1 MKAEIDF
8 PRSPTKSHE
17 VLIAK
22 ARFYSF
28 RSCSTFNQ
36 SFDDGHI
43 VGLVGDLGCPWA
55 GGGRPMGEGKTE
67 PFAGSTHNGV
77 TSGKIIPRRSFC
89 SVTCSMNKQLV
100 VSICLRG
107 MLCHSG
113 RVISGVKFLPSP
125 LLHLPPG
132 LRSCSRSS
140 TQPNLR
146 ICCYPGASWLGPASY
161 ALCYAFGGLASPTS
175 TTSTDVC
182 VDVCCVVH
190 VRPVWSRTCA
200 SCHALTTCFAG
211 LHFIL
216 QILDETPVTADF
228 PLKSKCE

>member
-1 MKAEIDF
+1 MKEMKAEIDF

-55 GGGRPMGEGKTE
+55 GGGRPMGEGKRE
-67 PFAGSTHNGV
+67 RFAGSTHNGV

-113 RVISGVKFLPSP
+113 RVISGVKFLPH
-125 LLHLPPG
+125 LLCCISHL
-132 LRSCSRSS
+132 
-140 TQPNLR
+140 
-146 ICCYPGASWLGPASY
+146 
-161 ALCYAFGGLASPTS
+161 
-175 TTSTDVC
+175 V
-182 VDVCCVVH
+182 
-190 VRPVWSRTCA
+190 
-200 SCHALTTCFAG
+200 
-211 LHFIL
+211 
-216 QILDETPVTADF
+216 
-228 PLKSKCE
+228 

>member
-1 MKAEIDF
+1 MKEMKAEIDF

-28 RSCSTFNQ
+28 RSCSTFDQ

-89 SVTCSMNKQLV
+89 GVTCSMNKQLV
-100 VSICLRG
+100 VSIRLRG
-107 MLCHSG
+107 ML
-113 RVISGVKFLPSP
+113 
-125 LLHLPPG
+125 
-132 LRSCSRSS
+132 
-140 TQPNLR
+140 
-146 ICCYPGASWLGPASY
+146 Y
-161 ALCYAFGGLASPTS
+161 AILAES
-175 TTSTDVC
+175 
-182 VDVCCVVH
+182 
-190 VRPVWSRTCA
+190 
-200 SCHALTTCFAG
+200 
-211 LHFIL
+211 
-216 QILDETPVTADF
+216 
-228 PLKSKCE
+228 